1 MVNKICVSWGNRNMT
16 VNDVYKMTKEELE
29 KELDKMGSYGILT
42 DYEIYLYELLE
53 RRYATLNKTHI

>member
-1 MVNKICVSWGNRNMT
+1 MT
-16 VNDVYKMTKEELE
+16 VNDVHKMTKEELE

-42 DYEIYLYELLE
+42 DYEMYLYELLE